1 MNEDNIR
8 KITRE
13 EIKDAISKAY
23 GRGHLE
29 GFYDACDMLSAM
41 LSEAIA
47 TLKESAKEVKVD
59 VYDEKE
65 D

>member
-1 MNEDNIR
+1 MNEDNVR

-13 EIKDAISKAY
+13 EIKDAIGKAY

-29 GFYDACDMLSAM
+29 GFYDACDMLSAT
-41 LSEAIA
+41 LLETIA
-47 TLKESAKEVKVD
+47 ALKESAKEVKVET
-59 VYDEKE
+59 YDNQE

>member
-1 MNEDNIR
+1 MDEDDIR

-13 EIKDAISKAY
+13 EIKDAIGKAY

-41 LSEAIA
+41 LSETIA
-47 TLKESAKEVKVD
+47 TLKESAKEVKVET
-59 VYDEKE
+59 YDNQE